1 MKKFKIPY
9 EAKVYGFVVVE
20 AESKEQL
27 VEEEIYADEGEWLEQ
42 FDNKSDFDFD
52 LRNVEEEE

>member
-1 MKKFKIPY
+1 MKKYRIPY

-27 VEEEIYADEGEWLEQ
+27 LEDEVYADEGEWLEQ
-42 FDNKSDFDFD
+42 FDNKSDFEFD
-52 LRNVEEEE
+52 VEEIEEVE